1 MFITTRPRHK
11 LFISARRLVGEAVV
25 KLQLVQTN
33 MKVNQKMLPQQVRSR
48 EINTTELIHQCP
60 SSGWQQTQPHA
71 VSGETSGNAFHYGW
85 VRCGA
90 AALRPAGIMA
100 SGLGSRAAFL
110 ALPRSLKPP
119 SLSMFLLL
127 RLRNCS
133 SRGSHPDD

>member
-71 VSGETSGNAFHYGW
+71 VSGGNQWQCLPLWMGQVWRSSIASCWNNGQWLGLQSSFLGTSQVLETTKLVNVYL
-85 VRCGA
+85 A
-90 AALRPAGIMA
+90 APEELLIQ
-100 SGLGSRAAFL
+100 GLTSW
-110 ALPRSLKPP
+110 
-119 SLSMFLLL
+119 
-127 RLRNCS
+127 
-133 SRGSHPDD
+133 